1 MQSKFLEFHPK
12 TKEQRC
18 LLHSL
23 IISIFPVNVKGRRRL
38 FLCSFFFI
46 PFLLFSLSSSLV
58 SCIHMILF
66 ENLKEKTLSRTRLV
80 LILFVFLSSAFVF
93 SMKILLSCL
102 SVCLSLSTL
111 LLVSQEE
118 NECIED
124 IFWRRCLLRTHLLA
138 KSHYITNFDDGRSF
152 SYANSRVHCVT
163 SLYSS
168 FPVTGNRRESRKRT
182 DQKRITKEGWKQEN
196 RDTNSETSRKEKW
209 NRQEK

>member
-1 MQSKFLEFHPK
+1 MQRKFLEFHPK

-23 IISIFPVNVKGRRRL
+23 IISIFPVNVKGRRL
-38 FLCSFFFI
+38 FLWSFFFI
-46 PFLLFSLSSSLV
+46 PFMLFSPLLLSPASTWFCLKTWRRRRWVGQDLFSYSLSSFSL
-58 SCIHMILF
+58 
-66 ENLKEKTLSRTRLV
+66 
-80 LILFVFLSSAFVF
+80 
-93 SMKILLSCL
+93 LLSWASKFYCL
-102 SVCLSLSTL
+102 VCPSLSLSTL

-138 KSHYITNFDDGRSF
+138 KSHYITNFDDSRSF

-168 FPVTGNRRESRKRT
+168 FPVTGNSRELRKRT
-182 DQKRITKEGWKQEN
+182 DQKRITKEEGKQEN

-209 NRQEK
+209 KRQEK